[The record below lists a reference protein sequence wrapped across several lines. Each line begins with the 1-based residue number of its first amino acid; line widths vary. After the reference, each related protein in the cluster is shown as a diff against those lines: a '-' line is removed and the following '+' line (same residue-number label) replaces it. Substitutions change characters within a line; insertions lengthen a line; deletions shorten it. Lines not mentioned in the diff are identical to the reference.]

1 MAEKILIVDDD
12 LETLRLVGLMLQ
24 RQGYQIVAAS
34 NGALALQMVQSE
46 KPDLILLDLMMPDI
60 DGYEVTRQVRAD
72 PALNHTPILMF
83 TARSMMDDKV
93 AGYEAGANDYL
104 TKPTHPVEL
113 TAKIKS
119 LLARTVK
126 IQSPVPSSQKGHVVA
141 LMAARGGVGTST
153 LALNLGVAIHQKTKS
168 DVIIAEMRP
177 GSGTIGLEL
186 GYMEPAGL
194 GHLLQLR
201 PNEITREA
209 VEHEL
214 VANASG
220 VRLLLASY
228 NPREVECSG
237 STAQVA
243 AILGHLPSLAQVVV
257 IDLGTNLFPGL
268 DQILD
273 SIDEIILVVEPTPN
287 TVTRTK
293 TLMDNL
299 AEKGFGKNKLLTAA
313 LVNRSR
319 SDVMLSWSNVQDTL
333 GVPVTVVITPAPE
346 LAYQAALRF
355 TPMIMLQP
363 DGLTAQQVNKFA
375 DQVIQHV
382 PRG

>member
-24 RQGYQIVAAS
+24 RQGYQVVAAS

-72 PALNHTPILMF
+72 PVLGHTPILMF

-126 IQSPVPSSQKGHVVA
+126 IQPPISSNQKGHVVA

-153 LALNLGVAIHQKTKS
+153 LALNLGVSIHQKTKS

-177 GSGTIGLEL
+177 GNGTIGLEL
-186 GYMEPAGL
+186 GYTEPTGL
-194 GHLLQLR
+194 SRLLQLR
-201 PNEITREA
+201 PIEVTRES
-209 VEHEL
+209 VEKEL
-214 VANASG
+214 VSNASG

-228 NPREVECSG
+228 NPLEVECTG
-237 STAQVA
+237 STAQVTA
-243 AILGHLPSLAQVVV
+243 VLNHLSSLAQVVIV
-257 IDLGTNLFPGL
+257 DLGTNLFPGL
-268 DQILD
+268 DQIVN

-293 TLMDNL
+293 TLMENL
-299 AEKGFGKNKLLTAA
+299 ADKGFGKSKLLTAA

-333 GVPVTVVITPAPE
+333 AIPVTVVVTPAPE

-355 TPMIMLQP
+355 TPMILLQP
-363 DGLTAQQVNKFA
+363 DGLYAQQVNKFA
-375 DQVIQHV
+375 DQVIQHI